1 MEDNMTASVEM
12 TEVAEPSTEVES
24 GENVE
29 VAEPQDNVEQ
39 NEQTET
45 IDEGTQTEGTDQSDN
60 SRRTESDAAFAE
72 MRRKNEGLEH
82 DVQILQDALSRYFDG
97 ETPEELALRAQ
108 AYSEEREYDDVKADY
123 DRDRELDDLREK
135 VRLAEEEKMNLEIDQ
150 LIAQGLRDV
159 QEIDPSIKS
168 LEELGETF
176 ANFIGAGLSAKQ
188 AYYATQQ
195 MEAREKV
202 HAPSGVGKIADNKTE
217 REYYTSEELDN
228 LTDEEMDANWDKVK
242 KSLARL

>member
-1 MEDNMTASVEM
+1 MENNIETSVETM
-12 TEVAEPSTEVES
+12 DVAEPSLEVES
-24 GENVE
+24 VE
-29 VAEPQDNVEQ
+29 RVDAADPLDNGTPSEP
-39 NEQTET
+39 NEA

-60 SRRTESDAAFAE
+60 SGRTESDAAFAE

-97 ETPEELALRAQ
+97 ETPEELALMAQ
-108 AYSEEREYDDVKADY
+108 AYQEEREYDDVKADY
-123 DRDRELDDLREK
+123 DKEQELEDLREK

-159 QEIDPSIKS
+159 QEIDPTIKS

-202 HAPSGVGKIADNKTE
+202 HAPNGVGKIADNKTE

>member
-1 MEDNMTASVEM
+1 M
-12 TEVAEPSTEVES
+12 EVAEPSTEVES

-39 NEQTET
+39 NEQAET
-45 IDEGTQTEGTDQSDN
+45 IDEGTQTEGIDQSEN

-123 DRDRELDDLREK
+123 DRDKELDDLREK
-135 VRLAEEEKMNLEIDQ
+135 VRLAEEEKMKLEINQ

-159 QEIDPSIKS
+159 QEIDPTIKS

-176 ANFIGAGLSAKQ
+176 ANFIGAGLTVKQ

-202 HAPSGVGKIADNKTE
+202 HAPNGVGKIADNKAE

>member
-1 MEDNMTASVEM
+1 MD
-12 TEVAEPSTEVES
+12 VADPSTEVES
-24 GENVE
+24 EERVE
-29 VAEPQDNVEQ
+29 VADPLDNGTPSEP
-39 NEQTET
+39 NEA

-60 SRRTESDAAFAE
+60 SGRTESDAAFAE

-123 DRDRELDDLREK
+123 DRDRELEDLREM
-135 VRLAEEEKMNLEIDQ
+135 VRLAEEEKMNLEFEQ
-150 LIAQGLRDV
+150 WAAQGLRDV
-159 QEIDPSIKS
+159 QEINPTIKS

-202 HAPSGVGKIADNKTE
+202 HAPDGVGKIADNKTE

>member
-1 MEDNMTASVEM
+1 MITSAET

-24 GENVE
+24 EERVE
-29 VAEPQDNVEQ
+29 VADPLDNGTPSEP
-39 NEQTET
+39 NEA
-45 IDEGTQTEGTDQSDN
+45 IDEGMQTEGTDQSDN
-60 SRRTESDAAFAE
+60 SGRTESDAAFAE

-123 DRDRELDDLREK
+123 DRDRELEELREQ
-135 VRLAEEEKMNLEIDQ
+135 VRIAEEERQNLEIDQ

-159 QEIDPSIKS
+159 QEIDPTIKS

-195 MEAREKV
+195 MEAREKI
-202 HAPSGVGKIADNKTE
+202 HAPDGVGKIADNKTE

-228 LTDEEMDANWDKVK
+228 LTDEEMDANWEKVK